1 MTTLAA
7 TDVVPPAALF
17 TGVPHDAVRMAA
29 AASIALPD
37 EFAFNQHGDTRFMSL
52 FARLPEGGEL
62 RSVHIHG
69 ARIEIINLFHF
80 PAPDRALPTYAMEF
94 VMFGRRPIVG
104 VIDAKALVSHPYATN
119 LWRTTMESAHTF
131 FPQLTRADDPP
142 GWYEECR
149 SGLDFF
155 TRPDSAEGMAAL
167 LACHALVWKNLAF
180 AGALAPELDSRAAAA
195 HALALA
201 QYKTHHRLNSPGLP
215 FLHRTFGI
223 EWTDRFLRQA
233 LFV

>member
-7 TDVVPPAALF
+7 TDVVIPAALF
-17 TGVPHDAVRMAA
+17 ASVPGEAVRIAA
-29 AASIALPD
+29 ATPIALPD
-37 EFAFNQHGDTRFMSL
+37 DFSSNQHGDTRFTAL

-80 PAPDRALPTYAMEF
+80 PAPYRALPVYAMEF
-94 VMFGRRPIVG
+94 VMFGRRPVVG
-104 VIDAKALVSHPYATN
+104 VIDAKALAPHPYATT
-119 LWRTTMESAHTF
+119 LWRRTLESAHTF

-142 GWYEECR
+142 DWYQDCR

-155 TRPDSAEGMAAL
+155 TRPDAADGMATL
-167 LACHALVWKNLAF
+167 LACHAFVWKNLSA
-180 AGALAPELDSRAAAA
+180 AGALAPKLDTLATAA

-201 QYKTHHRLNSPGLP
+201 EYKTHHRLNSPGLP
-215 FLHRTFGI
+215 FLHRTFGSD
-223 EWTDRFLRQA
+223 WTDRFLSKA
-233 LFV
+233 LFA